1 MAKIRD
7 YKVPDNALDS
17 KKVQSLSNYPS
28 RDGISATELKEFF
41 DWPEIFISQFFN
53 PLVELLQSGAIR
65 SMGIEP
71 YKDVTANNLLDFLK
85 QLSDKRV
92 VFKTEN
98 AHYIKV
104 QTDGRIPYLMVSQDG
119 YDWERIGHPN
129 NDIMLKSDY
138 VTGNNSVKVSETSK
152 NSEKLGGQLPSYYE
166 TKEDGN
172 STRTAMVEL
181 TGRINQVSIDLSNK
195 LGKTETAVNSNK
207 LGGVPADQY
216 ARKDDI
222 ENSGGGDMLSSKY
235 DSNKDG
241 IVNKADIAITAE
253 SVQWD
258 NVENKPTDLATNK
271 TVETMVEPIG
281 GRLSVVEGKVN
292 SLQTN
297 SDKPFDF
304 DNILNKKYHK
314 IQTYFPSSDEIS
326 ETIYNNRNNKRV
338 ANRTT
343 RFLPNGNI
351 RKDVILYG
359 DNGISVLETITSI
372 TEFKSDGRTIEEVI
386 S

>member
-28 RDGISATELKEFF
+28 RDGVSATELKEFF

-98 AHYIKV
+98 AQYIKV
-104 QTDGRIPYLMVSQDG
+104 QTDGRIPYLMVSQNG
-119 YDWERIGHPN
+119 YDWERIGQPN

-138 VTGNNSVKVSETSK
+138 VTGNNSVKVSETAK

-166 TKEDGN
+166 SKSDGN
-172 STRTAMVEL
+172 LTRTAMVEL

-207 LGGVPADQY
+207 LGGIPADQY

-253 SVQWD
+253 SVQWA
-258 NVENKPTDLATNK
+258 NIENKPTDLATNK

-281 GRLSVVEGKVN
+281 SRLSVVEGKVN

-304 DNILNKKYHK
+304 DNAAEMKGYKK
-314 IQTYFPSSDEIS
+314 IVRVVDE
-326 ETIYNNRNNKRV
+326 N
-338 ANRTT
+338 
-343 RFLPNGNI
+343 
-351 RKDVILYG
+351 
-359 DNGISVLETITSI
+359 SI
-372 TEFKSDGRTIEEVI
+372 TESIVISSSNKQIARRDTNFFSNGTIRATTVIFNDDGKTIGKQFTVATTFKPNGDIEEVI
-386 S
+386 L

>member
-28 RDGISATELKEFF
+28 RDGVSATELKEFF

-71 YKDVTANNLLDFLK
+71 YKDVTANNLMDFLK

-138 VTGNNSVKVSETSK
+138 VIGNNSVKVSETSK

-166 TKEDGN
+166 SKEDGN

-181 TGRINQVSIDLSNK
+181 TGRINQVSSDLSNK

-253 SVQWD
+253 SVQWA
-258 NVENKPTDLATNK
+258 NIENKPTDLATNK

-281 GRLSVVEGKVN
+281 SRVTVVESKVN
-292 SLQTN
+292 SLQEN

-304 DNILNKKYHK
+304 DNAAEMKGYKK
-314 IQTYFPSSDEIS
+314 IV
-326 ETIYNNRNNKRV
+326 RV
-338 ANRTT
+338 VNE
-343 RFLPNGNI
+343 N
-351 RKDVILYG
+351 
-359 DNGISVLETITSI
+359 SI
-372 TEFKSDGRTIEEVI
+372 TESIVISSSNKQIARRDTNFLSNGTIRATTVIFNDDGKTIGKQFTVATTFKPNGDIEEVI
-386 S
+386 L

>member
-28 RDGISATELKEFF
+28 RDGVSATELKEFF

-71 YKDVTANNLLDFLK
+71 YEDVTANNLMDFLK

-104 QTDGRIPYLMVSQDG
+104 QTDGRIPYLMVSQNG

-166 TKEDGN
+166 TKQDGN
-172 STRTAMVEL
+172 LTRTAMVEL
-181 TGRINQVSIDLSNK
+181 TGRINQVSESLSNK

-207 LGGVPADQY
+207 LGGIPADQY

-241 IVNKADIAITAE
+241 IVNKADVAITAE
-253 SVQWD
+253 SVHWD

-271 TVETMVEPIG
+271 IVETMVEPIG
-281 GRLSVVEGKVN
+281 SRLSVVEGKVN
-292 SLQTN
+292 SLQEN

-304 DNILNKKYHK
+304 DNAAEMKGYKKIVRVVNENSIVESIVISSSNKQIARRNTDILSNG
-314 IQTYFPSSDEIS
+314 
-326 ETIYNNRNNKRV
+326 TIRATTVIFNDDGKTIGKQFTV
-338 ANRTT
+338 ATT
-343 RFLPNGNI
+343 FKPNG
-351 RKDVILYG
+351 D
-359 DNGISVLETITSI
+359 
-372 TEFKSDGRTIEEVI
+372 IEEVI
-386 S
+386 L

>member
-28 RDGISATELKEFF
+28 RDGVSATELKEFF

-71 YKDVTANNLLDFLK
+71 YKDVTANNLMDFLK

-152 NSEKLGGQLPSYYE
+152 NSEKLGGKLPSYYE
-166 TKEDGN
+166 SKEDGN

-181 TGRINQVSIDLSNK
+181 TGRINQVSSDLSNK

-207 LGGVPADQY
+207 LGGIPADQY

-253 SVQWD
+253 SVQWA
-258 NVENKPTDLATNK
+258 NIENKPTDLATNK

-281 GRLSVVEGKVN
+281 SRVTVVESKVN
-292 SLQTN
+292 SLQEN

-304 DNILNKKYHK
+304 DNAAEMKGYKK
-314 IQTYFPSSDEIS
+314 IV
-326 ETIYNNRNNKRV
+326 RV
-338 ANRTT
+338 VNE
-343 RFLPNGNI
+343 N
-351 RKDVILYG
+351 
-359 DNGISVLETITSI
+359 SI
-372 TEFKSDGRTIEEVI
+372 TESIVISSSNKQIARRDTNFLSNGTIRATTVIFNDDGKTIGKQFTVATTFKPNGDIEEVI
-386 S
+386 L

>member
-28 RDGISATELKEFF
+28 RDGVSATELKEFF

-71 YKDVTANNLLDFLK
+71 YKDVTANNLMDFLK

-152 NSEKLGGQLPSYYE
+152 NSEKLGGKLPSYYE
-166 TKEDGN
+166 SKEDGN

-181 TGRINQVSIDLSNK
+181 TGRINQVSSDLSNK

-207 LGGVPADQY
+207 LGGIPADQY

-241 IVNKADIAITAE
+241 IVNKADIATTAE
-253 SVQWD
+253 SVHWD

-271 TVETMVEPIG
+271 TVETMVEPVG
-281 GRLSVVEGKVN
+281 RRLSVVEGKVN
-292 SLQTN
+292 SLQEN

-304 DNILNKKYHK
+304 DNAAEMKGYKK
-314 IQTYFPSSDEIS
+314 IV
-326 ETIYNNRNNKRV
+326 RV
-338 ANRTT
+338 VNE
-343 RFLPNGNI
+343 N
-351 RKDVILYG
+351 
-359 DNGISVLETITSI
+359 SI
-372 TEFKSDGRTIEEVI
+372 TESIVISSSNKQIARRDTNFLSNGTIRATTVIFNDDGKTIGKQFTVATTFKPNGDIEEVI
-386 S
+386 L

>member
-28 RDGISATELKEFF
+28 RDGVSATELKEFF

-152 NSEKLGGQLPSYYE
+152 NSEKLGGKLPSYYE
-166 TKEDGN
+166 SKEDGN

-241 IVNKADIAITAE
+241 IVNKADIATTAE
-253 SVQWD
+253 SVHWD

-271 TVETMVEPIG
+271 TVETMVEPVG
-281 GRLSVVEGKVN
+281 RRLSVVEGKVN
-292 SLQTN
+292 SLQEN

-304 DNILNKKYHK
+304 DNAAEMKGYKK
-314 IQTYFPSSDEIS
+314 IV
-326 ETIYNNRNNKRV
+326 RV
-338 ANRTT
+338 VNE
-343 RFLPNGNI
+343 N
-351 RKDVILYG
+351 
-359 DNGISVLETITSI
+359 SI
-372 TEFKSDGRTIEEVI
+372 TESIVISSSNKQIARRDTNFLSNGTIRATTVIFNDDGKTIGKQFTVATTFKPNGDIEEVI
-386 S
+386 L

>member
-28 RDGISATELKEFF
+28 RDGVSATELKKFF
-41 DWPEIFISQFFN
+41 DWPEIFINQYFN

-71 YKDVTANNLLDFLK
+71 YKDVTANNLMDFLK

-104 QTDGRIPYLMVSQDG
+104 QTDGRIPYLMVSQNG
-119 YDWERIGHPN
+119 YDWEKIGHPN

-138 VTGNNSVKVSETSK
+138 VAGNNSVKVSETAK

-166 TKEDGN
+166 SKSDGN
-172 STRTAMVEL
+172 LTRTAMVEL
-181 TGRINQVSIDLSNK
+181 TGRINQVSESLSNK

-207 LGGVPADQY
+207 LGGIPADQY

-253 SVQWD
+253 SVHWD

-281 GRLSVVEGKVN
+281 SRLSVVESKVN

-304 DNILNKKYHK
+304 DNAAEMKGYKKIVRAVNENSIVESIVISSSNKQIARRNTDILSNG
-314 IQTYFPSSDEIS
+314 
-326 ETIYNNRNNKRV
+326 TIRATTVIFNDDGKTIGKQFTV
-338 ANRTT
+338 ATT
-343 RFLPNGNI
+343 FKPNG
-351 RKDVILYG
+351 DV
-359 DNGISVLETITSI
+359 
-372 TEFKSDGRTIEEVI
+372 EEVI
-386 S
+386 L

>member
-28 RDGISATELKEFF
+28 RDGVSATELKEFF

-71 YKDVTANNLLDFLK
+71 YKDVTANNLMDFLK

-104 QTDGRIPYLMVSQDG
+104 QTDGRIPYLMVSQNG
-119 YDWERIGHPN
+119 VDWERIGHPN
-129 NDIMLKSDY
+129 YDVMLKSDY
-138 VTGNNSVKVSETSK
+138 VTGNESVKVSEAAK

-166 TKEDGN
+166 TKSDGN
-172 STRTAMVEL
+172 LTRTAMVEL

-207 LGGVPADQY
+207 LGGIPADQY

-241 IVNKADIAITAE
+241 IVNKADVAITAE

-281 GRLSVVEGKVN
+281 SRLSVVEGKVN

-304 DNILNKKYHK
+304 DNAAEMKGYKKILRAVNENSIVESIVISSSNKQ
-314 IQTYFPSSDEIS
+314 IARRNTDILSNG
-326 ETIYNNRNNKRV
+326 TIRATTVIFNDDGKTIGKQFTV
-338 ANRTT
+338 ATT
-343 RFLPNGNI
+343 FKPNG
-351 RKDVILYG
+351 D
-359 DNGISVLETITSI
+359 
-372 TEFKSDGRTIEEVI
+372 IEEVI
-386 S
+386 L